1 MIGSPT
7 SLALSLLIGTGG
19 LVGTGALAT
28 ALGWVAQIL
37 ISVS

>member
-19 LVGTGALAT
+19 ILGSGALAT
-28 ALGWVAQIL
+28 ALGWLAEIL
-37 ISVS
+37 IS

>member
-19 LVGTGALAT
+19 LLGTGALAT
-28 ALGWVAQIL
+28 CLGMLCQHL
-37 ISVS
+37 LG